1 MRLFLFFLAIAL
13 STSGSIGQTVPDL
26 GPDATPPSADDLHAL
41 PDLDEDEGGRTVGEA
56 GEEPSAIDQLFRE
69 LADSESDEEAAR
81 TARKIQT
88 AWLQSGSDTV
98 DVLMRRAGEAMKAE
112 NTGLALDL
120 LDRVILLKPDYA
132 EAWNRRAT
140 VHYIK
145 EDFGK
150 SLADIERTLSLQSR
164 HWGAMSGLAIIQR
177 RLGDQEQAITTF
189 ERVLQIHP
197 GLETARD
204 ALADLK
210 AKQEGE
216 GI

>member
-1 MRLFLFFLAIAL
+1 MRLFLFSLAFAL
-13 STSGSIGQTVPDL
+13 SISGSVGQTVPDL
-26 GPDATPPSADDLHAL
+26 GPDVTPPSANDLHAL
-41 PDLDEDEGGRTVGEA
+41 PDVDDDDAARTVGEA
-56 GEEPSAIDQLFRE
+56 GEEASVLDQLFEE
-69 LADSESDEEAAR
+69 LAEAETDEEAAR

-120 LDRVILLKPDYA
+120 LDRVVLLKPDYA
-132 EAWNRRAT
+132 EGWNRRAT
-140 VHYIK
+140 VYYIN
-145 EDFGK
+145 EEFGK

-177 RLGDQEQAITTF
+177 RLGDDEQAISTF
-189 ERVLQIHP
+189 EQVLQIHP
-197 GLETARD
+197 GLENARD
-204 ALADLK
+204 ALAELK
-210 AKQEGE
+210 AKNEGE